1 MLPLEGGHMTAE
13 FYREKAA
20 EYRRLA
26 AEIIDSDHTAQLF
39 LATADEFEALAK
51 DAEQKQNAE

>member
-1 MLPLEGGHMTAE
+1 MTAE
-13 FYREKAA
+13 FYRERAA

-39 LATADEFEALAK
+39 LATAEEFEALAK
-51 DAEQKQNAE
+51 EAEQKQNAE